1 MRGQRGE
8 RDERKEDRRGILHKL
23 TSILLNLGD
32 PLKLFLLPVLPTCF
46 SSLFYLPVSPPCS
59 TYFQMSSTGLI
70 LGQVAFDT
78 SDVEASLKN
87 QAEAIMRGR
96 QAGERG
102 G

>member
-46 SSLFYLPVSPPCS
+46 SSLFYL
-59 TYFQMSSTGLI
+59 F
-70 LGQVAFDT
+70 
-78 SDVEASLKN
+78 SDVIDGFDSWA
-87 QAEAIMRGR
+87 GR
-96 QAGERG
+96 I
-102 G
+102 